1 MRSQFSRALSHFE
14 LFERD
19 TRRAELSPP
28 GRSLLPDARG
38 DLTNGGNEESRQ
50 FGRQDRCAANLDCSR
65 RIFRPRAPDCLR
77 ILQADV
83 PEVSPGAIERHWLCE
98 TRMVTVCASTH
109 PLATSSEPTT
119 LEEFGRTRPLTF
131 MISRR
136 RGHDLS
142 ACEVRLIELLAN
154 AGAPCGKPS

>member
-119 LEEFGRTRPLTF
+119 LEEPSHL
-131 MISRR
+131 
-136 RGHDLS
+136 HDLAPARARS
-142 ACEVRLIELLAN
+142 FRMR
-154 AGAPCGKPS
+154 GAADRATGQRGRALRQA